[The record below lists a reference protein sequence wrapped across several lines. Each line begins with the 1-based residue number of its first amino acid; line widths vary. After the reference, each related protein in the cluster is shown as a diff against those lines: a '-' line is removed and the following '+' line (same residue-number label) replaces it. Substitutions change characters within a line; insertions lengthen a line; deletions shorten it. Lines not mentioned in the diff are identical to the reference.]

1 MNPSPAV
8 RVSRRSIA
16 CFVLAIAFAASTEA
30 AEPGDK
36 TPQHPTIGPAVPL
49 SAAQQAAIAA
59 KPIVVLPAPE
69 SGASVSDKGGAF
81 VAPAPLPPSAM
92 RPVPAAALAAAP
104 GGVTSTERPGP
115 ALPIRASGAWTV
127 SPALGAIPR
136 PDWRLPPWLVKPAD
150 HAWVTTPA
158 GGQRVPIEGAA
169 NASGGER

>member
-8 RVSRRSIA
+8 RASRRSLA
-16 CFVLAIAFAASTEA
+16 CIVLALALAASTQA

-69 SGASVSDKGGAF
+69 SSANVADKGGAF
-81 VAPAPLPPSAM
+81 VAPVPPSAM

-104 GGVTSTERPGP
+104 GGASVTERPGP
-115 ALPIRASGAWTV
+115 ARPIRVSTAWTV
-127 SPALGAIPR
+127 SPALGEIPR
-136 PDWRLPPWLVKPAD
+136 PDWKLPPWLVKPAD

-158 GGQRVPIEGAA
+158 GGRRVPIEGAE